1 MLEEVTMNSNIK
13 IKRYDSVELRDI
25 EENLSANLRTSQI
38 PNNELLKNLGLYLT
52 PGSLGK
58 ILFMDFLYKKIIE
71 TQGVIAE
78 FGSRY
83 GQNLALFMA
92 LRGIYEP
99 YNRLR
104 KIIGFDTFSG
114 FVSTDEKDDD
124 NKKGDYYKG
133 HTDIAAISLMYWI
146 WNEPKP
152 FEGGDIIL
160 STKQKDTEDLEIPI
174 ERNML
179 MVMPSQTTHEVKP
192 ITKGYGRLGVIRF
205 MYLLPAPNPEEKIDD
220 VLIGHE

>member
-1 MLEEVTMNSNIK
+1 MREYITYEEPVPILLVKNLFKEEQINWMIK
-13 IKRYDSVELRDI
+13 EFEVLSHMSHFSKGHNQKEGHKK
-25 EENLSANLRTSQI
+25 NLSCGTLEDYYRNRNASRILSTMDKIYHDTKLVDTLKELSWFYDMWEWTNYDRTFI
-38 PNNELLKNLGLYLT
+38 TY
-52 PGSLGK
+52 
-58 ILFMDFLYKKIIE
+58 
-71 TQGVIAE
+71 
-78 FGSRY
+78 
-83 GQNLALFMA
+83 
-92 LRGIYEP
+92 
-99 YNRLR
+99 
-104 KIIGFDTFSG
+104 
-114 FVSTDEKDDD
+114 

-205 MYLLPAPNPEEKIDD
+205 MYLLPAPNPDEKVDD